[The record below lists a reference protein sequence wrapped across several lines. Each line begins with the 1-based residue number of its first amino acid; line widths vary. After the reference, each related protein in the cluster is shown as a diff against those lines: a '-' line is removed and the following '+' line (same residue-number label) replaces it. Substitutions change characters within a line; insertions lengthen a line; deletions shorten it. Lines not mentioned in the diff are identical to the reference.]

1 MELNRA
7 LAIAK
12 RIVRQFLRDRRTM
25 GMLFLVPVLVM
36 TLVGLSFPSDGGVLD
51 FIAPALLAAMALF
64 FVFILT
70 GVSFLRER
78 SQGTLERVMASPVS
92 RSEIIVGY
100 LLGFILFAA
109 AQALI
114 ILFYTIFVLKVHYV
128 GALWQ
133 IFVFQL
139 VITIVALNLG
149 LFVSTYARNEL
160 QVIQFIPLVLVPQFF
175 LSGLLWPVEQMNRYL
190 QYLSKVMP
198 LTYAVDGLRKIM
210 LEGRTLG
217 NVLPDLAILVGFACA
232 MTLLGVLAL
241 KRGSQA

>member
-1 MELNRA
+1 MLDRA
-7 LAIAK
+7 LAIAA
-12 RIVRQFLRDRRTM
+12 RIVRQFLRDRRTL
-25 GMLFLVPVLVM
+25 GMLFLVPLLVM
-36 TLVGLSFPSDGGVLD
+36 TLVGFSFPAGQGVLD
-51 FIAPALLAAMALF
+51 YIAPALLAAMALF

-78 SQGTLERVMASPVS
+78 SQGTLERLMVSPVS
-92 RSEIIVGY
+92 RIEIVMGY
-100 LLGFILFAA
+100 LLGFIIFAA

-114 ILFYTIFVLKVHYV
+114 ILFYTIFVLKVNYA

-139 VITIVALNLG
+139 IITVVALNLG

-175 LSGLLWPVEQMNRYL
+175 LSGLLWPVDQMNRFL
-190 QYLSKVMP
+190 QYLSKFMP

-210 LEGRTLG
+210 LEGLTLG
-217 NVLPDLAILVGFACA
+217 EVWKDLFVLVGFAAA
-232 MTLLGVLAL
+232 MTVLGALAL
-241 KRGSQA
+241 RKGGAA